1 MPGSRKP
8 NATVADILEPF
19 PARVRRISEQLRKL
33 VTRTIPTA
41 TEHAY
46 PGWKAI
52 GYRDPHAGYFAGIF
66 PQLDHVRLLFEHG
79 AALED
84 PDGLLEGENV
94 RQVRWIVLRYGAP
107 LPRAA
112 IASLLRRAVLY
123 GSTRR

>member
-1 MPGSRKP
+1 MPISGKP

-19 PARVRRISEQLRKL
+19 PARIRRIAEQLRTL

-46 PGWKAI
+46 PGWKGI
-52 GYRDPHAGYFAGIF
+52 GYRDPQAGYFVGIF
-66 PQLDHVRLLFEHG
+66 PQPDHVRLLFEHG

-84 PDGLLEGENV
+84 SDGLLQGENV
-94 RQVRWIVLRYGAP
+94 RQVRWIALRHGTP
-107 LPRAA
+107 IPRAA
-112 IASLLRRAVLY
+112 IASMLRRAVLY